1 MLDPSDGGFTFTDSF
16 ASTAQTVSAPAS
28 ASAVVVGGV
37 AIVPVSSSSLDDF
50 AYVATT
56 LTVPGGSRV
65 GILRLLRHS
74 LRDD

>member
-1 MLDPSDGGFTFTDSF
+1 LQCLLS
-16 ASTAQTVSAPAS
+16 
-28 ASAVVVGGV
+28 GV
-37 AIVPVSSSSLDDF
+37 AVVPVSSSSLDDF

-56 LTVPGGSRV
+56 LTVSGGNRI